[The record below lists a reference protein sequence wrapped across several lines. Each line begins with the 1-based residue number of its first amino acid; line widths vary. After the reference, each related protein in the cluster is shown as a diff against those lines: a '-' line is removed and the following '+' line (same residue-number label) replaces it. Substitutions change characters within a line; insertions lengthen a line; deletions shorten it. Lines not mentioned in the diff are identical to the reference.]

1 MSVFE
6 AETAAAR
13 HELLVHCY
21 RMLGSPDDAE
31 DAVQETLERAWRAWD
46 GFQRRSSVR
55 TWLYRIATH
64 VCLDRLRT
72 RRAHATV
79 GLDGI
84 PESAHEPAVVLP
96 FPGGGDDLRLAFVV
110 ALQDLPASQRAVLLL
125 RDVLRFSAIET
136 ADALDTTVAAVKSA
150 LQRARARIARTA
162 PRADTVAEPTDAAAR
177 RALDTYVDAFTSGD
191 VARLVDLLRDDAVI
205 ELRLSAEGIAGG
217 VFDGKV
223 ACVAVLRSAAVP
235 GEWRMRPVV
244 ANGQPA
250 AVAHRSGDPY
260 GVAVLDVRAD
270 GIARI
275 TVFADAS
282 LVARFSIQ
290 SAGMRDGQTV
300 EE

>member
-46 GFQRRSSVR
+46 GFQHRSSVR

-72 RRAHATV
+72 RPAQATV

-84 PESAHEPAVVLP
+84 PESTHATAVVLP

-110 ALQDLPASQRAVLLL
+110 ALQDLPATQRAVQLL

-136 ADALDTTVAAVKSA
+136 AEALDTTVAAVKSA

-162 PRADTVAEPTDAAAR
+162 PRAEAVTEPTDAASR

-191 VARLVDLLRDDAVI
+191 VARLVDLLREDAVL
-205 ELRLSAEGIAGG
+205 ELQPEGG
-217 VFDGKV
+217 VYEGKI
-223 ACVAVLRSAAVP
+223 ACAAVLRSASGQGA
-235 GEWRMRPVV
+235 WHMRPVV

-250 AVAHRSGDPY
+250 AVVHRDGDAF
-260 GVAVLDVRAD
+260 GVAVLDVGPD

-275 TVFADAS
+275 TVFADPS
-282 LVARFSIQ
+282 LVTRFGIQ
-290 SAGMRDGQTV
+290 SARPGGGQPPA
-300 EE
+300 E